1 VKANPQNLPR
11 RVISLTLT
19 FLALFLPLTIA
30 INASSPAQADTPTRK
45 ILTGWLPYYG
55 MKTALPD
62 VMTNSDL
69 MQTVNP
75 FWYTIK
81 DQNTITDLYTPANP
95 SVPMAQALSPLRSL
109 NLRVVPT
116 ITDGTAKGVLAG
128 LLAKDSSRANVV
140 RAILNLVMSNQ
151 YDGIDLDF
159 ENFAFVDGNTTW
171 DSTQPYWVKFIADL
185 STAMHAQG
193 KVLSVTTPVLFD
205 PTTGKKGYYVYAWSQ
220 IGSMID
226 ELRIMAYDYSIANPG
241 PIGPIT
247 WTEDA
252 LKYAVSV
259 IPASKIY
266 LGVPGY
272 GRDWITSVAGTCPV
286 DVASAI
292 TPKASAAT
300 FVMRNAATLASTY
313 FETPTYVAKYGEST
327 FSYTKIYA
335 GLTKT
340 GQATSCSAQRTVWY
354 QDPQAFLVRAN
365 FVTKYHIAGIAEWT
379 LGMEDPAAIT
389 SLRNYGQTIAPDP
402 VQATITTDLQSAAYG
417 VPIAITAQFTRADKT
432 PISSLP
438 ARIEEK
444 SANGDWRT
452 IYSGVTGVDGT
463 LKIRTLLAKNGSL
476 RAISTGSWNL
486 LEGDSAELPIAIS
499 RLVSWNAPSSIRV
512 GAPYQVTGF
521 ILPRMA
527 GVTVS
532 IDSLTSGVTDASG
545 TFVIPLKANA
555 AGVKVVQL
563 SIASD
568 LQYAATS
575 TLPVSI
581 LVR

>member
-1 VKANPQNLPR
+1 MNRLQLKLPR
-11 RVISLTLT
+11 RVP
-19 FLALFLPLTIA
+19 ALLLCGLLIIGVQGFT
-30 INASSPAQADTPTRK
+30 SSPARADNPARK

-75 FWYTIK
+75 FWYTLK

-95 SVPMAQALSPLRSL
+95 SIPMAQPLSTLRTL
-109 NLRVVPT
+109 NLHVVPT
-116 ITDGTAKGVLAG
+116 ITDGTSKGVLAG
-128 LLAKDSSRANVV
+128 LLAKDSARANVV

-159 ENFAFVDGNTTW
+159 ENFAFVDGSTTW
-171 DSTQPYWVKFIADL
+171 SATQSSWVTFISDL
-185 STAMHAQG
+185 STALHAQG
-193 KVLSVTTPVLFD
+193 KTLSVTTPVLFD
-205 PTTGKKGYYVYAWSQ
+205 PTTGKKGYYIYAWSQ

-272 GRDWITSVAGTCPV
+272 GRDWIINVTGTCPV
-286 DVASAI
+286 DLAATI
-292 TPKASAAT
+292 TPNASAAT

-313 FETPTYVAKYGEST
+313 SQTPTYVAKYGEST
-327 FSYTKIYA
+327 FTYTKVYT
-335 GLTKT
+335 GLTKG

-354 QDPQAFLVRAN
+354 QDPQGFLLRAN

-389 SLRNYGQTIAPDP
+389 VLRGYGQTIAPDP
-402 VQATITTDLQSAAYG
+402 VSATIATNVSSATYG
-417 VPIAITAQFTRADKT
+417 APISITAQFKRGDKT
-432 PISSLP
+432 PISALA

-444 SANGDWRT
+444 SAGGDWRT
-452 IYSGVTGVDGT
+452 IYSGTTGVDGSIAI
-463 LKIRTLLAKNGSL
+463 KTLLAKNASL

-486 LEGDSAELPIAIS
+486 LEGDSPEIAITIS
-499 RLVSWNAPSSIRV
+499 RLISWSAPSSMRA
-512 GAPYQVTGF
+512 GAPYAITGF
-521 ILPRMA
+521 ILPRSA
-527 GVTVS
+527 GVTVALDATHS
-532 IDSLTSGVTDASG
+532 AMTDSNGNFAIPITEHNSGLT
-545 TFVIPLKANA
+545 ILK
-555 AGVKVVQL
+555 L
-563 SIASD
+563 SIAAD
-568 LQYAATS
+568 PQFAATATDS
-575 TLPVSI
+575 LPV

>member
-1 VKANPQNLPR
+1 MNRRLQKLPR
-11 RVISLTLT
+11 QVASLLIFCAIAFGLT
-19 FLALFLPLTIA
+19 
-30 INASSPAQADTPTRK
+30 SSPAQADAPTRK

-75 FWYTIK
+75 FWYTVK

-95 SVPMAQALSPLRSL
+95 SIPMAQPLSTFRTL
-109 NLRVVPT
+109 NLRIVPT

-128 LLAKDSSRANVV
+128 LIAKDASRANLV

-171 DSTQPYWVKFIADL
+171 DSTSPNWVKFISDL
-185 STAMHAQG
+185 STALHAQG
-193 KVLSVTTPVLFD
+193 KTLSVTTPVLFD

-220 IGSMID
+220 IGSLID

-272 GRDWITSVAGTCPV
+272 GRDWITSVTGTCPV
-286 DVASAI
+286 DVAATI

-300 FVMRNAATLASTY
+300 FVMRNASTLASTY
-313 FETPTYVAKYGEST
+313 SETPTYVAKYGEST
-327 FSYTKIYA
+327 FTYTKVYS
-335 GLTKT
+335 GLTKA

-354 QDPQAFLVRAN
+354 QDPQAFLLRAN

-379 LGMEDPAAIT
+379 LGMEDPSAIT
-389 SLRNYGQTIAPDP
+389 ALRSYGQTIAPDP
-402 VQATITTDLQSAAYG
+402 VVASISVSAPSASYG
-417 VPIAITAQFTRADKT
+417 VPIAITAQFSRTDKT
-432 PISSLP
+432 PIANLP

-444 SANGDWRT
+444 SAGGDWRT
-452 IYSGVTGVDGT
+452 IYSGTTSTDGSI
-463 LKIRTLLAKNGSL
+463 KVRTLFAKNASL
-476 RAISTGSWNL
+476 RAISTGSWSL
-486 LEGDSAELPIAIS
+486 LEGDSPEAAVAIS
-499 RLVSWNAPSSIRV
+499 RLISWNAPSSARA
-512 GAPYQVTGF
+512 GTSYSLTGF
-521 ILPRMA
+521 ILPRSG
-527 GVTVS
+527 GVSVS
-532 IDSLTSGVTDASG
+532 LDPLHSAITDSTGRFTISTSSTAIGGQELRLT
-545 TFVIPLKANA
+545 IPADP
-555 AGVKVVQL
+555 QF
-563 SIASD
+563 
-568 LQYAATS
+568 AAT
-575 TLPVSI
+575 TTDPVVI
-581 LVR
+581 LIR